1 MLNMDFDLAGTQ
13 GVARPPVAGRTIIE
27 AKGLSKDYVMGDV
40 VVHALRSA
48 NLIIREGEFVAIM
61 GPSGSGKSTFMNL
74 IGCLDKPTGGEYLLS
89 GQAVQ
94 VLSDNELAE
103 IRNKYIGFVF
113 QTFNL
118 LPRTSAIKNVELP
131 LMYAGVKNR
140 TEVAKK
146 ALEIVGLGQRMHHK
160 PNELSGG
167 QQQRVAIARAIV
179 NDPVLVLAD
188 EPTGNLDSRTSEEIM
203 ALFQDLN
210 RQGKT
215 VVIVTHEED
224 VAHHCKR
231 VVRFKDGNVVVDELV
246 TNPTDAREVLR
257 NMPDP
262 NREDLVKPQVVAP
275 GFAV

>member
-1 MLNMDFDLAGTQ
+1 
-13 GVARPPVAGRTIIE
+13 
-27 AKGLSKDYVMGDV
+27 MGDM

-48 NLIIREGEFVAIM
+48 TLTIEAGEFVAIM

-74 IGCLDKPTGGEYLLS
+74 IGCLDRPTSGSFILNGEDVS
-89 GQAVQ
+89 RMN
-94 VLSDNELAE
+94 DNQLAE
-103 IRNKYIGFVF
+103 VRNKYIGFVF

-140 TEVAKK
+140 AERARQ
-146 ALEIVGLGQRMHHK
+146 ALETVGLGQRIHHK

-179 NDPVLVLAD
+179 NDPVLILGD

-203 ALFQDLN
+203 ALFQELN

-224 VAHHCKR
+224 IARHCKR
-231 VVRFKDGNVVVDELV
+231 IIRFKDGRIVVDEQV
-246 TNPTDAREVLR
+246 AEPVDAREVLK
-257 NMPDP
+257 NLPDP
-262 NREDLVKPQVVAP
+262 DAVTAGA
-275 GFAV
+275 GFEV